1 MNALA
6 SKAQLRRGF
15 WRRALVTVPLVVLL
29 GFGSAMVA
37 PAGDQNPWFSALAKP
52 AIQPPNI
59 AFPVVWTIL
68 YVLMGLAL
76 ALVLSARGARGRATA
91 VVLFV
96 LQLAVN
102 LVWSPIFFRFHML
115 DLALIVIVALAVLV
129 AITMVAFWRVRTLA
143 GLLLLPYLA
152 WVCFASVL
160 FSQVRDLNPDAEKI
174 ALAPANAH
182 IAVHTL

>member
-6 SKAQLRRGF
+6 SKAQLRRSF
-15 WRRALVTVPLVVLL
+15 WLRALVTVPVVVLL

-37 PAGDQNPWFSALAKP
+37 PAGDQNPWFTALAKP

-59 AFPVVWTIL
+59 AFPIVWTIL

-76 ALVLSARGARGRATA
+76 ALVLSARGARGRAAA

-96 LQLAVN
+96 LQLGVN
-102 LVWSPIFFRFHML
+102 LAWSPIFFRFHKL

-129 AITMVAFWRVRTLA
+129 AVTMVAFWRVRTLA
-143 GLLLLPYLA
+143 GLMLLPYLA

-160 FSQVRDLNPDAEKI
+160 FSQVRALNPDAEKI

-182 IAVHTL
+182 IGPHTL

>member
-37 PAGDQNPWFSALAKP
+37 PAGDENPWFMALAKP

-76 ALVLSARGARGRATA
+76 ALVLSARGARGRAAA

-96 LQLAVN
+96 LQLGVN
-102 LVWSPIFFRFHML
+102 LAWSPIFFRFHML

-129 AITMVAFWRVRTLA
+129 AVTMVAFWRVRTLA
-143 GLLLLPYLA
+143 GLMLLPYLA

-174 ALAPANAH
+174 ASAASNAH
-182 IAVHTL
+182 IHLETL

>member
-15 WRRALVTVPLVVLL
+15 WKTATVTVPLIVLL

-37 PAGDQNPWFSALAKP
+37 PGGAKNAWFTALAKP

-59 AFPVVWTIL
+59 AFPIVWTIL
-68 YVLMGLAL
+68 YILMGLAL
-76 ALVLSARGARGRATA
+76 ALVISARGARGRSAALTLFA
-91 VVLFV
+91 V
-96 LQLAVN
+96 QLAVN
-102 LVWSPIFFRFHML
+102 LVWSPIFFRFHKL

-129 AITMVAFWRVRTLA
+129 AVTLVAFGRVRALA

-160 FSQVRDLNPDAEKI
+160 FSQVRDLNPQAEKI

-182 IAVHTL
+182 IADHTH

>member
-1 MNALA
+1 VREVA
-6 SKAQLRRGF
+6 SKRQLWLEFMRV
-15 WRRALVTVPLVVLL
+15 ALVTVPLVLLL

-37 PAGDQNPWFSALAKP
+37 PAGDQNPWFTALAKP

-59 AFPVVWTIL
+59 AFPIVWTIL

-76 ALVLSARGARGRATA
+76 ALVLSARGARGRAAA
-91 VVLFV
+91 VTLFV
-96 LQLAVN
+96 VQLAVN
-102 LVWSPIFFRFHML
+102 LVWSPIFFRFHLL

-129 AITMVAFWRVRTLA
+129 AVTMVAFWRVRALA
-143 GLLLLPYLA
+143 GLMLLPYLA

-160 FSQVRDLNPDAEKI
+160 FSQVRDLNPNAEKI

-182 IAVHTL
+182 IALHTL

>member
-1 MNALA
+1 VNALA

-15 WRRALVTVPLVVLL
+15 WIRALVAVPLVVLL

-37 PAGDQNPWFSALAKP
+37 PAGDQNPWFMALAKP

-59 AFPVVWTIL
+59 AFPIVWTIL

-76 ALVLSARGARGRATA
+76 ALVLSARGARGRMAA
-91 VVLFV
+91 VWLFV
-96 LQLAVN
+96 VQLAVN
-102 LVWSPIFFRFHML
+102 LAWSPIFFRFHKL

-129 AITMVAFWRVRTLA
+129 AVTMIAFWRVRALA
-143 GLLLLPYLA
+143 GLMLLPYLA

-174 ALAPANAH
+174 ALASANAH

>member
-1 MNALA
+1 M
-6 SKAQLRRGF
+6 
-15 WRRALVTVPLVVLL
+15 VTVPLVVLL

-37 PAGDQNPWFSALAKP
+37 PAGDENPWFMALAKP

-76 ALVLSARGARGRATA
+76 ALVLSARGARGRAAA

-96 LQLAVN
+96 LQLGVN
-102 LVWSPIFFRFHML
+102 LAWSPIFFRFHML

-129 AITMVAFWRVRTLA
+129 AVTMVAFWRVRTLA
-143 GLLLLPYLA
+143 GLMLLPYLA

-174 ALAPANAH
+174 ASAASNAH
-182 IAVHTL
+182 IHLETL

>member
-1 MNALA
+1 VNALA

-15 WRRALVTVPLVVLL
+15 WRRALVTVPVVVLL

-37 PAGDQNPWFSALAKP
+37 PAGDQNPWFTALAKP

-59 AFPVVWTIL
+59 AFPIAWTIL

-76 ALVLSARGARGRATA
+76 ALVLSARGARGRTA
-91 VVLFV
+91 AILLFV
-96 LQLAVN
+96 VQLAVN
-102 LVWSPIFFRFHML
+102 LIWSPIFFRFHQI

-129 AITMVAFWRVRTLA
+129 AITMVAFWRVRALA
-143 GLLLLPYLA
+143 GLMLLPYLV

-174 ALAPANAH
+174 ASAGLNAH

>member
-1 MNALA
+1 VNALA

-15 WRRALVTVPLVVLL
+15 WRRALVTVPIVVLL

-37 PAGDQNPWFSALAKP
+37 PAGDQNPWFTALAKP

-76 ALVLSARGARGRATA
+76 ALVLSARGARGRMAA

-96 LQLAVN
+96 LQLGVN
-102 LVWSPIFFRFHML
+102 LAWSPIFFRFHML

-129 AITMVAFWRVRTLA
+129 AVTMVAFWRIRALA
-143 GLLLLPYLA
+143 GLMLLPYLA

-174 ALAPANAH
+174 ASAAPNAH
-182 IAVHTL
+182 IHLETL

>member
-15 WRRALVTVPLVVLL
+15 WLRALVAVPLVVLL
-29 GFGSAMVA
+29 GFGSAIVA
-37 PAGDQNPWFSALAKP
+37 PAGDQNPWFTALAKP

-59 AFPVVWTIL
+59 AFPVVWTLL

-91 VVLFV
+91 VLLFV
-96 LQLAVN
+96 VQLAVN
-102 LVWSPIFFRFHML
+102 LAWSPIFFRFHLL
-115 DLALIVIVALAVLV
+115 DLALIVIVVLAVLV
-129 AITMVAFWRVRTLA
+129 AVTMVAFWRIRTLA
-143 GLLLLPYLA
+143 GLMLLPYLA

-160 FSQVRDLNPDAEKI
+160 FSQVRDLNPHAEKI
-174 ALAPANAH
+174 ASAGSNAH
-182 IAVHTL
+182 IGLHTL